1 MKNGYR
7 QVKSGLEAPEQLLIA
22 SRRASVFSLFTS
34 TSTLICCALPALLV
48 TIGAGA
54 ALSSLISVVP
64 QLVWL
69 SEYKLPIFAFAI
81 GMMLFSGLLQWR
93 ARNTPCPTDP
103 ALAETCGKTRKR
115 ALQIYLFSWAILLI
129 GIWFAFIASL
139 LME

>member
-1 MKNGYR
+1 MTNEAHQIKND
-7 QVKSGLEAPEQLLIA
+7 EAPETLLVA
-22 SRRASVFSLFTS
+22 NQRASVFSLFTS
-34 TSTLICCALPALLV
+34 ASTLICCALPALLV

-93 ARNTPCPTDP
+93 ARNAPCPADP
-103 ALAETCGKTRKR
+103 SLATACANTRRR
-115 ALQIYLFSWAILLI
+115 ALQIYLFSWVILLI
-129 GIWFAFIASL
+129 GIWFAFIAPL